1 MNHARHL
8 LLKCVYNTRDLGG
21 YASAFG
27 GTTRFGVFLRSDAPC
42 DLPESDIRSL
52 LDYGLTASM
61 DLRSDGE
68 RLARPSSLRNAAA
81 YYEEPLFAQA
91 AIYGEKPPVSPGASW
106 TERYIDMAEI
116 SKDWA
121 VRALTIAAN
130 EKGCLLYHCTTGK
143 DRTGLMTCYLLSLA
157 GVPKEDIAAD
167 YCVSELFLTP
177 VYDRMRAGKVPIS
190 ASTEGTAAPP
200 PPSGE
205 DFFRTPASAMLG
217 LIDYFDAQYGG
228 VTAYLRAAGLSADII
243 GTIRNKLIEPA

>member
-1 MNHARHL
+1 MHYTRHL
-8 LLKCVYNTRDLGG
+8 PLNCVYNTRDLGG
-21 YASAFG
+21 YAVPG

-42 DLPESDIRSL
+42 DLPESDIRYL

-68 RLARPSSLRNAAA
+68 RRARPSSLRDVCD

-121 VRALTIAAN
+121 VRALTIAAAQ
-130 EKGCLLYHCTTGK
+130 KGCLLYHCTTGK
-143 DRTGLMTCYLLSLA
+143 DRTGLMTCYLLSVA

-217 LIDYFDAQYGG
+217 LIEYFESQYGG
-228 VTAYLRAAGLSADII
+228 VIDYLRSAGLSDD
-243 GTIRNKLIEPA
+243 TIKALRAKLVDLS